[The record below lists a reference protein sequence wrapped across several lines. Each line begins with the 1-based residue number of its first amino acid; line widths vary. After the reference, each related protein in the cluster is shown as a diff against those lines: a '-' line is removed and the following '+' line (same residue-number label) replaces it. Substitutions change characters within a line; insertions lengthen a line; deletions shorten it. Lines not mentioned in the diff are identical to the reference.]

1 MLRQILVI
9 YIMLAYTTAAEQIFV
24 LAKGHSS
31 RSAWQEHPWDNGLE
45 LVSKIADLLDLVQDP
60 HH

>member
-1 MLRQILVI
+1 MLRQILVL
-9 YIMLAYTTAAEQIFV
+9 YIMLAYTMAAEQIFV
-24 LAKGHSS
+24 LAKEQSS
-31 RSAWQEHPWDNGLE
+31 RSAWQEHFWDNGLE